1 MCWPGITTGQNEKEL
16 QQQFPQA
23 RIENIKTTQMDQ
35 NSNLVKEIVLQDNN
49 KYLTFWFILLAI
61 AFLLAEQIVWKRKL
75 N

>member
-1 MCWPGITTGQNEKEL
+1 
-16 QQQFPQA
+16 
-23 RIENIKTTQMDQ
+23 MDQ

-49 KYLTFWFILLAI
+49 KYLTFWFILLAV